1 MDTKQE
7 AQIIK
12 AKLLATQGKLF
23 APASF
28 LNSPITVLME
38 ICNGC
43 GAANAKFDFV
53 PDKIYGT
60 YIGYA
65 CHIHDFMYNEGRTV
79 EDKDEADR
87 VMRNN
92 MVRIIDTQSHKWWKP
107 TALMRRRASKYYWA
121 VQEWGG
127 PAFWAGKNI

>member
-1 MDTKQE
+1 VIAKTKDM
-7 AQIIK
+7 A
-12 AKLLATQGKLF
+12 ATGLLF

-28 LNSPITVLME
+28 LNTPNKTLRS

-65 CHIHDFMYNEGRTV
+65 CNIHDWMYHEGRSI
-79 EDKDEADR
+79 EDKEEADR
-87 VMRNN
+87 VMLNN
-92 MVRIIDTQSHKWWKP
+92 ILRLIDIDCKKKWYKP
-107 TALMRRRASKYYWA
+107 KFLMRIRAKEYYLA
-121 VQEWGG
+121 VKHFGG
-127 PAFWAGKNI
+127 PAFWAGKPSV

>member
-1 MDTKQE
+1 MNKQE
-7 AQIIK
+7 VQ
-12 AKLLATQGKLF
+12 LLRTKRLVIQGKLF
-23 APASF
+23 APVSF
-28 LNSPITVLME
+28 KTLPIITLME

-65 CHIHDFMYNEGRTV
+65 CHIHDFMYNEGKTI

-87 VMRNN
+87 IMRNN
-92 MVRIIDTQSHKWWKP
+92 MLRLIDMDSHKWWKP
-107 TALMRRRASKYYWA
+107 TKLQRIRASIYYWT
-121 VQEWGG
+121 VQQLGG
-127 PAFWAGKNI
+127 PAYWADKN